1 MDITQS
7 WSSSADKDMPQSHAP
22 APWARKADPTNPRAV
37 SSRLTQS
44 GDVELSSL
52 GGYALM
58 IGIMAACMLLSAWSR
73 IDLRETAVALD
84 RSERAYAAAQAE
96 SSRLH
101 LELSTLEDPAWL
113 TQTATN
119 LSLQSGVPIVE
130 MTATKAQ

>member
-1 MDITQS
+1 MDITQPWRS
-7 WSSSADKDMPQSHAP
+7 PTAEDMPQSHKP
-22 APWARKADPTNPRAV
+22 APWARKAEGTPRGV
-37 SSRLTQS
+37 SPRLIQS

-84 RSERAYAAAQAE
+84 RSEHAYDAAQAE
-96 SSRLH
+96 TSRLQ

-113 TQTATN
+113 TQTAAN
-119 LSLQSGVPIVE
+119 LSLQSGVPIVD
-130 MTATKAQ
+130 MTKAKAQ

>member
-1 MDITQS
+1 MDITQP
-7 WSSSADKDMPQSHAP
+7 WPSSSPEEMPHTPSP
-22 APWARKADPTNPRAV
+22 TPWAQKTQNKARAV
-37 SSRLTQS
+37 SSRLAQS

-58 IGIMAACMLLSAWSR
+58 IGIMAACMLISAWSR

-84 RSERAYAAAQAE
+84 RSEREYAAAQAE
-96 SSRLH
+96 TSRLQ

-130 MTATKAQ
+130 MNQTKAQ

>member
-1 MDITQS
+1 MDITQP
-7 WSSSADKDMPQSHAP
+7 WPSSTAEDTPHSHVP
-22 APWARKADPTNPRAV
+22 APWARKAETTPRAV
-37 SSRLTQS
+37 PPRLIQS

-84 RSERAYAAAQAE
+84 RSEHAYDAAQAE
-96 SSRLH
+96 TSRLQ

-113 TQTATN
+113 TQTAAN
-119 LSLQSGVPIVE
+119 LSLQSDVPIVD
-130 MTATKAQ
+130 MTKTKAQ

>member
-1 MDITQS
+1 MDITQP
-7 WSSSADKDMPQSHAP
+7 WSSSTAEDMPHSHSP
-22 APWARKADPTNPRAV
+22 APWARKADSKPRAV
-37 SSRLTQS
+37 SPRITQS

-84 RSERAYAAAQAE
+84 RSERAHSAARAE
-96 SSRLH
+96 TSRLQ

-119 LSLQSGVPIVE
+119 LSLQSGIPIVE
-130 MTATKAQ
+130 MTASKAQ

>member
-1 MDITQS
+1 MDITQP
-7 WSSSADKDMPQSHAP
+7 WPSSTAEDTPHSHAP
-22 APWARKADPTNPRAV
+22 APWARKAEATPRAV
-37 SSRLTQS
+37 SPRLIQS

-84 RSERAYAAAQAE
+84 RSEHAYDAAQAE
-96 SSRLH
+96 TSRLQ

-113 TQTATN
+113 TQTAAN
-119 LSLQSGVPIVE
+119 LSLQSNVAIVD
-130 MTATKAQ
+130 MTKTKAQ

>member
-1 MDITQS
+1 MDITQP
-7 WSSSADKDMPQSHAP
+7 WSSSTAEDVPQSHSP
-22 APWARKADPTNPRAV
+22 TPWARKAKETPGTVSPR
-37 SSRLTQS
+37 LMQS

-96 SSRLH
+96 TSRLQ

-113 TQTATN
+113 TQTASN
-119 LSLQSGVPIVE
+119 LTLQSGVPIVE
-130 MTATKAQ
+130 MTSTKAQ

>member
-1 MDITQS
+1 MDITQP
-7 WSSSADKDMPQSHAP
+7 WPSSTAEDTPHSHVP
-22 APWARKADPTNPRAV
+22 APWARKAEATPRAV
-37 SSRLTQS
+37 PPRLTQS

-84 RSERAYAAAQAE
+84 RSEHAYDAAQAE
-96 SSRLH
+96 TSRLQ

-113 TQTATN
+113 TQTAAN
-119 LSLQSGVPIVE
+119 LSLQSNVAIVD
-130 MTATKAQ
+130 MTKTKAQ

>member
-1 MDITQS
+1 MDITQPWPS
-7 WSSSADKDMPQSHAP
+7 PTAGDMPHSHKP
-22 APWARKADPTNPRAV
+22 APWARKAEAAPRGV
-37 SSRLTQS
+37 SPRLIQS

-84 RSERAYAAAQAE
+84 RSEHAYGAAQAE
-96 SSRLH
+96 TSRLQ

-113 TQTATN
+113 TQTAAN
-119 LSLQSGVPIVE
+119 LSLQSGVPIVD
-130 MTATKAQ
+130 MTKAKAQ

>member
-1 MDITQS
+1 MDITQP
-7 WSSSADKDMPQSHAP
+7 WPSSSAEEMPHTPSP
-22 APWARKADPTNPRAV
+22 TPWAKKNQKKAHSV
-37 SSRLTQS
+37 SSRLAQS

-58 IGIMAACMLLSAWSR
+58 IGIMAACMLISAWSR

-84 RSERAYAAAQAE
+84 RSEREYAAAQAE
-96 SSRLH
+96 TSRLQ

-130 MTATKAQ
+130 MNQTKAQ

>member
-7 WSSSADKDMPQSHAP
+7 WSSSTAQDMPQSQP
-22 APWARKADPTNPRAV
+22 TAPWERKAEPNPRAMSPRLAQ
-37 SSRLTQS
+37 SS
-44 GDVELSSL
+44 DVELSSL

-58 IGIMAACMLLSAWSR
+58 IGIIAACMLLSAWSR
-73 IDLRETAVALD
+73 IDLRETAVALG
-84 RSERAYAAAQAE
+84 RSERAFAAAEAE
-96 SSRLH
+96 TSRLQ

-130 MTATKAQ
+130 MTQTKTP

>member
-1 MDITQS
+1 MDITQP
-7 WSSSADKDMPQSHAP
+7 WSSSTAEDMPHSHSH
-22 APWARKADPTNPRAV
+22 APWARKADAKPRAV

-84 RSERAYAAAQAE
+84 RSERAHSAARAE
-96 SSRLH
+96 TSRLQ
-101 LELSTLEDPAWL
+101 LELSTLGDPAWL

-130 MTATKAQ
+130 MTAPKAP

>member
-1 MDITQS
+1 MDITQP
-7 WSSSADKDMPQSHAP
+7 WSSSTAEDMPHSHAP
-22 APWARKADPTNPRAV
+22 APWARKADSNPRAV
-37 SSRLTQS
+37 SPRITKS

-84 RSERAYAAAQAE
+84 RSERAHAAARAE
-96 SSRLH
+96 TSRLQ

-119 LSLQSGVPIVE
+119 LSLQSGIPIVE
-130 MTATKAQ
+130 MTASKAQ